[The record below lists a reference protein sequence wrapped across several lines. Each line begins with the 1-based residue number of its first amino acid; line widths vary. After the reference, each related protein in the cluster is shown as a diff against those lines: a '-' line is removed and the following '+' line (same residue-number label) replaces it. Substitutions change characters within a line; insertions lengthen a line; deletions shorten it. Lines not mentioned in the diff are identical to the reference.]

1 MLTYSQVEQALLKL
15 GYAVDVNLPYHTK
28 LTAIIPV
35 DGYEPIILE
44 FRESYQS
51 VLGDS
56 EELLQ
61 MEWFMNDNESCL
73 VLDLD
78 SLNSPDEL
86 PDVFPTEKK
95 ILREIFD
102 RVLKA
107 IAQQGEQE
115 SKQEYE

>member
-15 GYAVDVNLPYHTK
+15 GYAVDVNLPHHTK
-28 LTAIIPV
+28 LMAIIPV

-61 MEWFMNDNESCL
+61 MEWVMNDNESCL
-73 VLDLD
+73 VLDLHSLD
-78 SLNSPDEL
+78 SLDEL
-86 PDVFPTEKK
+86 PDVFPSEKK

-102 RVLKA
+102 QVLKA
-107 IAQQGEQE
+107 IAKEGEQKGE
-115 SKQEYE
+115 